1 MGKIRNSK
9 SVEEMKKYI
18 TAVVLVIVGAF
29 ATSCGLM
36 AVINK
41 IAERNVNLLRQKEVY
56 ILFLCLA
63 VLFGIGILL
72 KYKKGYSKRITRLL
86 LKGKKEDD
94 EISGNLE
101 SVHFQTDD
109 EIEQNFTTATFGNPI
124 TKGGVVIKAEETDG
138 DYVINMAE
146 NSHVLVI
153 GSTGSGKTT
162 NYIDPNIQ
170 ILSEYKEKPSM
181 LITDPKGELYQKH
194 KDSLEKK
201 GYKVE
206 VIDLRNPYT
215 SKKWN
220 PLEEIYVDYD
230 IASNMYR
237 YVEKKGDKYFLF
249 GKEYSEAELQN
260 AMRIEQQKR
269 YDDVY
274 ERLNDVAAILCPVTS
289 KSEPLWESGAKN
301 LILATLLAML
311 EDSQDEERK
320 LRKEQ
325 YNFYNLF
332 KILSST
338 DNNCR
343 ALVEYFSSR
352 NILSKARA
360 LSKQTLESHERTR
373 GSYLSTLFD
382 KINIFTDLSICHLT
396 SESEI
401 DFAEMDEKPYAVFVQ
416 IPDEKDTRHK
426 IASMVI
432 LSAYKQLISKAS
444 VNTSLKLKRNV
455 YFILDEFGNLPK
467 IEKIEQMATVSRS
480 RGIFITFVVQSYS
493 QLTKVYDKNIADIVK
508 ANCNVHVFIGTSD
521 LATTEEFS
529 KRCGNYS
536 TLSRSISESVNGGKD
551 PTNNV
556 SVKERPLIYPS
567 ELRTLNSGDNV
578 GNAIVTI
585 FGYNPIKS
593 KFTPSYKCTKF
604 SLKSREEGK
613 TFKKLFDE
621 EKVIYDITT
630 LAKNK
635 EKTTRKENRIVEE
648 IEEETMSV
656 EEIKN
661 KVHEII
667 SVELLA
673 PEDMKLLATL
683 IETKNREKIIMCLK
697 DFIEFAKRIDKEY
710 LATAIIELIEEIEEK
725 EIE

>member
-29 ATSCGLM
+29 ATSCGVM

-63 VLFGIGILL
+63 VIFGIGKLL

-194 KDSLEKK
+194 KESLEKK

-215 SKKWN
+215 STKWN

-230 IASNMYR
+230 IASNIYR

-249 GKEYSEAELQN
+249 GKEYTETELQN

-311 EDSQDEERK
+311 
-320 LRKEQ
+320 
-325 YNFYNLF
+325 
-332 KILSST
+332 
-338 DNNCR
+338 
-343 ALVEYFSSR
+343 
-352 NILSKARA
+352 
-360 LSKQTLESHERTR
+360 
-373 GSYLSTLFD
+373 
-382 KINIFTDLSICHLT
+382 
-396 SESEI
+396 
-401 DFAEMDEKPYAVFVQ
+401 
-416 IPDEKDTRHK
+416 
-426 IASMVI
+426 
-432 LSAYKQLISKAS
+432 
-444 VNTSLKLKRNV
+444 
-455 YFILDEFGNLPK
+455 
-467 IEKIEQMATVSRS
+467 
-480 RGIFITFVVQSYS
+480 
-493 QLTKVYDKNIADIVK
+493 
-508 ANCNVHVFIGTSD
+508 
-521 LATTEEFS
+521 
-529 KRCGNYS
+529 
-536 TLSRSISESVNGGKD
+536 
-551 PTNNV
+551 
-556 SVKERPLIYPS
+556 
-567 ELRTLNSGDNV
+567 
-578 GNAIVTI
+578 
-585 FGYNPIKS
+585 
-593 KFTPSYKCTKF
+593 
-604 SLKSREEGK
+604 
-613 TFKKLFDE
+613 
-621 EKVIYDITT
+621 
-630 LAKNK
+630 
-635 EKTTRKENRIVEE
+635 
-648 IEEETMSV
+648 
-656 EEIKN
+656 
-661 KVHEII
+661 
-667 SVELLA
+667 
-673 PEDMKLLATL
+673 
-683 IETKNREKIIMCLK
+683 
-697 DFIEFAKRIDKEY
+697 
-710 LATAIIELIEEIEEK
+710 
-725 EIE
+725 

>member
-1 MGKIRNSK
+1 
-9 SVEEMKKYI
+9 MKKHI
-18 TAVVLVIVGAF
+18 IAVALIIVGSF
-29 ATSCGLM
+29 TISCGVV
-36 AVINK
+36 AVLNK
-41 IAERNVNLLRQKEVY
+41 IAERNVSLLKQKEVY
-56 ILFLCLA
+56 ILFVVLA
-63 VLFGIGILL
+63 VLFGIVMLI
-72 KYKKGYSKRITRLL
+72 KYKKGYSKRMARLL

-109 EIEQNFTTATFGNPI
+109 EIEQNFTTAIFGNVI
-124 TKGGVVIKAEETDG
+124 HEGGVVIKAEEKDG
-138 DYVINMAE
+138 EYVINMAE

-170 ILSEYKEKPSM
+170 IISEYKEQPSM

-215 SKKWN
+215 STKWN

-230 IASNMYR
+230 IASNIYK
-237 YVEKKGDKYFLF
+237 YVEKKGEQYFLF

-274 ERLNDVAAILCPVTS
+274 EKLNDVAAILCPITS

-311 EDSQDEERK
+311 EDSQDEDRK
-320 LRKEQ
+320 LKKEQ

-343 ALVEYFSSR
+343 SLVEYFSNR

-444 VNTSLKLKRNV
+444 ANVSLKLKRNV

-536 TLSRSISESVNGGKD
+536 TLSRSISESISGGKD
-551 PTNNV
+551 STNNI

-604 SLKSREEGK
+604 ILKSGEETK

-621 EKVIYDITT
+621 EKIIYDITT
-630 LAKNK
+630 LVKNK
-635 EKTTRKENRIVEE
+635 KKVVRKENKIVEE
-648 IEEETMSV
+648 IEEETMTV

-661 KVHEII
+661 KIHEII